1 MVDPRYMLT
10 NKNGADEMERV
21 SSYTSGDINVSNVS
35 GQVFLGNFND
45 IIANLNSNNQ
55 KELAEALGNGRK
67 AITETS
73 SLQTEQKEE
82 LNEML
87 ERIGTEAIKPK
98 PNKTILKSIS
108 EGLRDSIKAIPD
120 VAKAIEP
127 IMMILG
133 KIYL

>member
-1 MVDPRYMLT
+1 MD
-10 NKNGADEMERV
+10 GASEMKKI

-45 IIANLNSNNQ
+45 IIANLNLDNQ
-55 KELAEALGNGRK
+55 KELAEALGNGHK

-73 SLQTEQKEE
+73 SLKIEEKEE

-87 ERIGTEAIKPK
+87 KQIGTEAIKAK

-108 EGLRDSIKAIPD
+108 EGLKESIKAIPD

-127 IMMILG
+127 IMIILG
-133 KIYL
+133 KIYP